1 MIKRHT
7 AAISLAFIL
16 FLSLPVSAFASEPMI
31 EAASALMLELRRG
44 QVLYSKNPDEPLHI
58 AAASKLMTALIAI
71 EKLDPNTMVTAS
83 KEAVNAEGALLGLT
97 VGEKY
102 QTESLIYALML
113 YNANDATIA
122 LAEAVGGTV
131 DGFVKMMND
140 YASSLNMTN
149 TVYANPTGTYN
160 ENQRTTASDLAKLLR
175 HALTTNS
182 TFDTVFSSQAKPW
195 FDEEK
200 TIVLTNLNDMFW
212 SYDGVDGER

>member
-16 FLSLPVSAFASEPMI
+16 FLSLPASAFNSEPMI

-83 KEAVNAEGALLGLT
+83 KEAVNADGALLGLT

-102 QTESLIYALML
+102 QTESLVYASML
-113 YNANDATIA
+113 NNANDATIA
-122 LAEAVGGTV
+122 LAEAV
-131 DGFVKMMND
+131 
-140 YASSLNMTN
+140 
-149 TVYANPTGTYN
+149 
-160 ENQRTTASDLAKLLR
+160 EELL
-175 HALTTNS
+175 
-182 TFDTVFSSQAKPW
+182 
-195 FDEEK
+195 
-200 TIVLTNLNDMFW
+200 TIL
-212 SYDGVDGER
+212 